1 MADQER
7 PKDLQVSLLEERID
21 HLEFL
26 KSFNHEILSIMRG
39 FSQAGG
45 DSRLETCLGD
55 VVKFV
60 QGRLDIY
67 CVNINLM
74 DEATG
79 EMVLFVSA
87 GDPEVGRNERVFR
100 IKPGE
105 GLNGAAVAEGTTI
118 VCNDVSKEPRFVRG
132 PASQAAAEL
141 CIPIRAGE
149 KVIGVFDLCDSRKG
163 RFRKDL
169 VETLEELAM
178 NIGLLLENHRL
189 YSELRTHSKELEQT
203 VRAKVSQLRLS
214 EQRYKVLI
222 ENIQDPIFIVDFDA
236 RLLWANASG
245 RRFLDL
251 RDEAPTVTNISHL
264 VKKGHIFKLFQ
275 IFTKLRDGEVVRDI
289 RLEMVLKTGVEKLV
303 ELTGTPIPEGSRIGS
318 CEILLRDV
326 TERVTVDRL
335 KKNYLKTLEDE
346 VTRRTEEIKDIQ
358 RASILA
364 LATLAESI
372 DNFTYGH
379 LQRMQQYARLIADE
393 LRTFPKY
400 ADTVTE
406 EYVELI
412 YDVSPLHD
420 IGKVG
425 IRDNIL
431 QKESRLTEEEF
442 KKMKEH
448 TEIGANA
455 LRMAGQLVRRDA
467 IFAMAEMIA
476 RFHHQKWD
484 GTGYPAVKI
493 GEEFRPLRGDEIPLC
508 ARIVSLADVYDAL
521 TSRRPYKEPYPHEVA
536 REMIVKDSGKHF
548 DPDCVQ
554 AFLNRQR
561 DAIRIKDEWSD
572 RHTLI
577 GDGKHSQFNFSVRD
591 ESAKGKVWAAIRVNG
606 GDETSDAPKPEL
618 PQADP
623 AVDPPPSKN
632 PVPDPSNPV
641 R

>member
-1 MADQER
+1 MEDQDR
-7 PKDLQVSLLEERID
+7 PRDLQVSLLEERID

-39 FSQAGG
+39 FSRSGG
-45 DSRLETCLGD
+45 NDRLEACLGD

-60 QGRLDIY
+60 QSRLDIY
-67 CVNINLM
+67 CVSIHLL
-74 DEATG
+74 DEASG
-79 EMVLFVSA
+79 EIVLFVAA
-87 GDPEVGRNERVFR
+87 GDPEVSRHAGVFR
-100 IKPGE
+100 AKRDD
-105 GLNGAAVAEGTTI
+105 GLNGACLGSGSTM

-132 PASQAAAEL
+132 LASRTAAAL
-141 CIPIRAGE
+141 YVPIRAAE
-149 KVIGVFDLCDSRKG
+149 KVIGVFELCDSRRG

-169 VETLEELAM
+169 VETLEELAI
-178 NIGLLLENHRL
+178 NIGMLIENHRL

-203 VRAKVSQLRLS
+203 IRAKVSQLRLS

-251 RDEAPTVTNISHL
+251 KDDPANGINFSHI
-264 VKKGHIFKLFQ
+264 VKKGHIFKLYQ
-275 IFTKLRDGEVVRDI
+275 IFTKLREGEVVRDV
-289 RLEMVLKTGVEKLV
+289 RLELVLQGGVEKLV
-303 ELTGTPIPEGSRIGS
+303 ELTCTPIPEGSRIGS

-400 ADTVTE
+400 ADTITE

-431 QKESRLTEEEF
+431 QKESKLTEEEF

-561 DAIRIKDEWSD
+561 DVIRIKDEWSD
-572 RHTLI
+572 RHTLL
-577 GDGKHSQFNFSVRD
+577 GDGKHSRFTFSLRD
-591 ESAKGKVWAAIRVNG
+591 ESVKGKVWAAMAAGVVG
-606 GDETSDAPKPEL
+606 ETAECPRP
-618 PQADP
+618 PIP
-623 AVDPPPSKN
+623 DPPN
-632 PVPDPSNPV
+632 PVPDSSQPV
-641 R
+641 H

>member
-1 MADQER
+1 MAEQEK

-26 KSFNHEILSIMRG
+26 KSFNHEILSIMRA

-45 DSRLETCLGD
+45 EVKLDKCLTD
-55 VVKFV
+55 VAKFV
-60 QGRLDIY
+60 QNRLDIY
-67 CVNINLM
+67 CVSFNLI
-74 DEATG
+74 DKPTG
-79 EMVLFVSA
+79 EIVFFVNVGGPETDKGSA
-87 GDPEVGRNERVFR
+87 PFR
-100 IKPGE
+100 LKPGQ
-105 GLNGAAVAEGTTI
+105 GLNGACLSSGKTI
-118 VCNDVSKEPRFVRG
+118 VCNDVTKDSRYAPVPGMRT
-132 PASQAAAEL
+132 AAEL
-141 CIPIRAGE
+141 CIPLRVRGE
-149 KVIGVFDLCDSRKG
+149 IIGVLDLSDSRKG

-169 VETLEELAM
+169 VETLEELSM

-189 YSELRTHSKELEQT
+189 YSELRQHSQELEQT
-203 VRAKVSQLRLS
+203 VRAKVSALRLS

-222 ENIQDPIFIVDFDA
+222 ENMQDPIFIVNFDA
-236 RLLWANASG
+236 QLLWANANG
-245 RRFLDL
+245 RRFLGLKD
-251 RDEAPTVTNISHL
+251 DELSDVNLSKV

-275 IFTKLRDGEVVRDI
+275 VFKQLREGEVVRDL
-289 RLEMVLKTGVEKLV
+289 RMEMALGAGVDKLV
-303 ELTGTPIPEGSRIGS
+303 ELTCTPIPEGDRITS

-379 LQRMQQYARLIADE
+379 LQRMQQYARIVADE
-393 LRTFPKY
+393 LRVFPKY
-400 ADTVTE
+400 SDTVSE

-431 QKESRLTEEEF
+431 QKESKLTDEEF

-484 GTGYPAVKI
+484 GSGYPAVKI
-493 GEEFRPLRGDEIPLC
+493 GEEVRALRGDEIPLC

-561 DAIRIKDEWSD
+561 DIIRIKDEWSD
-572 RHTLI
+572 RHTLT
-577 GDGKHSQFNFSVRD
+577 GDAKNTRFNFSVRD
-591 ESAKGKVWAAIRVNG
+591 EAAKGKVWAAIGTDG
-606 GDETSDAPKPEL
+606 GEEGKAAAAKAPNPQAEAKAAADTSDLPRPQLPK
-618 PQADP
+618 
-623 AVDPPPSKN
+623 
-632 PVPDPSNPV
+632 
-641 R
+641 